1 MKGNF
6 LWYVFI
12 LIFLLVAV
20 RFYVGFTK
28 GTTALASGAATIIS
42 KVSGAGLNYPAS
54 GGAAKPNGVA

>member
-20 RFYVGFTK
+20 RFYIGFTK
-28 GTTALASGAATIIS
+28 GVTAVAGGGSTIIHDLT
-42 KVSGAGLNYPAS
+42 GAGLNYPAS